1 MRRHNKLNYD
11 NKIAL
16 IEERM
21 KDHQYSDNLKDDDYF
36 FVSDTCSSWLW
47 Y

>member
-11 NKIAL
+11 NKIVL
-16 IEERM
+16 IEKRM
-21 KDHQYSDNLKDDDYF
+21 KDHQNSDYLKDDDYF
-36 FVSDTCSSWLW
+36 FLGPNDV